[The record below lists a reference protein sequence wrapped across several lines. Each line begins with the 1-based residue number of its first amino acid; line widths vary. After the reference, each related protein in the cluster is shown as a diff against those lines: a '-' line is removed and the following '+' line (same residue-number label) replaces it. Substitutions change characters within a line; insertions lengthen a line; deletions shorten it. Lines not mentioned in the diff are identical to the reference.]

1 MAEIKLY
8 SAGVVVIRNEAS
20 KWLFLILRC
29 YRNWDFPKGGLNNGE
44 SFIDA
49 AIRETEE
56 ETSIKDLNF
65 NWGDTYCDTTIYANR
80 KVARYFIAQTEQSL
94 IALPINPALGKAEHD
109 EYKWASI
116 EEARNILPPR
126 LQPILEWAFE
136 RINK

>member
-1 MAEIKLY
+1 MAEIKQY

-29 YRNWDFPKGGLNNGE
+29 YRNWDFPKGGLDTGE

-94 IALPINPALGKAEHD
+94 ISLPINPALGKAEHD
-109 EYKWASI
+109 EYKWATL
-116 EEARNILPPR
+116 EEARNILPSR